1 MFAATPLGND
11 QFAAALF
18 LQGHGVVQGD
28 NGAFRLLVRRGLG
41 GDALQPEAGG
51 GHQGE
56 ERSTMF
62 GCESNNF
69 VGSAGNHREQ
79 CDPHSEASPE
89 SGHWNQRVH
98 QDRNQ
103 HNGHQ
108 ETGAAASKGR
118 NLYVKIKK
126 PREKIMLTAAIQ
138 PLTSSFLP
146 LSSAGISS
154 RATLAE

>member
-56 ERSTMF
+56 E
-62 GCESNNF
+62 
-69 VGSAGNHREQ
+69 
-79 CDPHSEASPE
+79 
-89 SGHWNQRVH
+89 
-98 QDRNQ
+98 
-103 HNGHQ
+103 
-108 ETGAAASKGR
+108 
-118 NLYVKIKK
+118 
-126 PREKIMLTAAIQ
+126 
-138 PLTSSFLP
+138 
-146 LSSAGISS
+146 
-154 RATLAE
+154 